1 MSDISNVFSKKD
13 LPSTSESQPR
23 ATEIA
28 YFVLRV
34 TWTGQQLK
42 GMFSVPGTGEIFR
55 IGFGSYPKGCNIMHA

>member
-1 MSDISNVFSKKD
+1 MSDISNVFSEKD

-23 ATEIA
+23 ATEIS

-34 TWTGQQLK
+34 TWTGQKLK
-42 GMFSVPGTGEIFR
+42 GMFSVPGTGDIFW